1 MAHQADN
8 SVIETVVQL
17 LAENGLSH
25 MADAMRLML
34 NEAMRIERSQ
44 VLEADPY
51 QRTEKRRGYANGFK
65 PKTLQTRVGELALQ
79 VPQVRGEVEFY
90 PSALERGVR
99 SERALKCAI
108 AEMYVQGVS
117 TRKVT
122 AVMSGLEVSSTQVSR
137 ASRLLDEELER
148 WRKRPLG
155 QVPYVFLDARYEKI
169 RHGGAVVSC
178 AVLMAFGVGESG
190 QRTVLGVSVSLSE
203 AEVHWR
209 DFSPACR
216 REDYPACGC

>member
-17 LAENGLSH
+17 LSENGLPH
-25 MADAMRLML
+25 MADAVRLML

-44 VLEADPY
+44 ALEADPY
-51 QRTEKRRGYANGFK
+51 QRTEKRHGYANGFK
-65 PKTLQTRVGELALQ
+65 PKTLNTRVGELALQ
-79 VPQVRGEVEFY
+79 VPQVRGEVEVC

-122 AVMSGLEVSSTQVSR
+122 AVMSELCGLEVSSISPPHRSVAPVAKIPMMETENATGPVNEAAISR
-137 ASRLLDEELER
+137 RGDS
-148 WRKRPLG
+148 
-155 QVPYVFLDARYEKI
+155 
-169 RHGGAVVSC
+169 HGIAPVV
-178 AVLMAFGVGESG
+178 
-190 QRTVLGVSVSLSE
+190 
-203 AEVHWR
+203 
-209 DFSPACR
+209 PACKV
-216 REDYPACGC
+216 AAAAKAKASL

>member
-1 MAHQADN
+1 MTHQADN

-17 LAENGLSH
+17 LCENGLSH

-44 VLEADPY
+44 ALEADPY

-65 PKTLQTRVGELALQ
+65 PKTLNTRVGELALQ
-79 VPQVRGEVEFY
+79 IPQVRGEVEFY

-122 AVMSGLEVSSTQVSR
+122 EVMGKLCGLEVSSTQVSR
-137 ASRLLDEELER
+137 AIHGLANEQRSVEA
-148 WRKRPLG
+148 
-155 QVPYVFLDARYEKI
+155 AR
-169 RHGGAVVSC
+169 A
-178 AVLMAFGVGESG
+178 
-190 QRTVLGVSVSLSE
+190 
-203 AEVHWR
+203 
-209 DFSPACR
+209 
-216 REDYPACGC
+216 